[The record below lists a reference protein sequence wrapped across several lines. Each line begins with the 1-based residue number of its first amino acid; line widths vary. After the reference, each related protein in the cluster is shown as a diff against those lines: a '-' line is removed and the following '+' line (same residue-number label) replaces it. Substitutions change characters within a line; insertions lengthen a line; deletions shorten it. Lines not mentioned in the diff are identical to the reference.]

1 MAAGIPE
8 RGGCLA
14 WAVLPLRRYAEFG
27 GRSTRT
33 ELLSFYLMVMLV
45 LAVGVVSSLYAP
57 ALRSAGIAVVGWL
70 LLLALLCPSVALAV
84 RRLHDSGRSGWWA
97 LLGAPGYAVN
107 LFDDFYAG
115 PPLDPRMMAPLADLV
130 GLAGL
135 ANLALFVLLVW
146 NDEPGPNCYGP
157 NPRMDPPEPDPQD
170 LE

>member
-1 MAAGIPE
+1 MAAGVPD

-33 ELLSFYLMVMLV
+33 ELVAFYLLVMLI
-45 LAVGVVSSLYAP
+45 LALGLALSLIVP
-57 ALRSAGIAVVGWL
+57 VLRSAGIAVIGWL

-97 LLGAPGYAVN
+97 LLAAPANVLD
-107 LFDDFYAG
+107 LFHDFYAG
-115 PPLDPRMMAPLADLV
+115 PPLEPEMAAPLADLA

-135 ANLALFVLLVW
+135 ASLGLLVLLLW
-146 NDEPGPNCYGP
+146 NDDPGPNRYGP
-157 NPRMDPPEPDPQD
+157 NPRMDPPEPAPQD
-170 LE
+170 FA